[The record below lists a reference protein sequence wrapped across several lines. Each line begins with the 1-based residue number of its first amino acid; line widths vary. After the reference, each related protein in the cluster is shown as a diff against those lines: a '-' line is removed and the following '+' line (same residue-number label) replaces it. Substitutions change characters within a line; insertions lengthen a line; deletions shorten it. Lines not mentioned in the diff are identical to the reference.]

1 MSNLAVGARVRLR
14 YAPVGDWGIV
24 TSIERG
30 KVQVRWNDLQL
41 TTRHSLE
48 ALLPEPTCIR
58 KGTPAQ

>member
-1 MSNLAVGARVRLR
+1 VTSIAVGARVRLR

-30 KVQVRWNDLQL
+30 KVRVTWNDLEL
-41 TTRHSLE
+41 TTKHSLE
-48 ALLPEPTCIR
+48 ALLPEPACTR